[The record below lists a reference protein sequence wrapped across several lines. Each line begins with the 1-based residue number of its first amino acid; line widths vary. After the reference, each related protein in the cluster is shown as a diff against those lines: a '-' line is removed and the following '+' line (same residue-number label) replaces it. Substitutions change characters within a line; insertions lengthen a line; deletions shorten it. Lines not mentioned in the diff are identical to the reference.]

1 MGKTQAEKDAAK
13 QAAKAAVAERKAV
26 HAAALDTPLAGDE
39 AAEAGQTVGVGTTAA
54 QESGQAGGPA
64 GEPNADAGAITQT
77 ATESADSVA
86 SLAAEGLRD
95 GGSLSDDEVQ
105 RVSGAALAAS
115 GSVLEASGS
124 VLEVGKVDDAKT
136 AALIAALTER
146 VEQAEILIGK
156 LESKIAD
163 LEKKL
168 YKIGKDA
175 RITVKDDS
183 TLHGKIDDLR
193 M

>member
-39 AAEAGQTVGVGTTAA
+39 AADAGHTAGVDTTAA
-54 QESGQAGGPA
+54 QEGGQAGEPV
-64 GEPNADAGAITQT
+64 GEPNADAGATTQT

-115 GSVLEASGS
+115 GEEAD
-124 VLEVGKVDDAKT
+124 KVDDAKT

>member
-39 AAEAGQTVGVGTTAA
+39 AANAGQTAGVDTTAA
-54 QESGQAGGPA
+54 QESGQAG
-64 GEPNADAGAITQT
+64 EPKEEGLGQSGDAETSSEHTPSA
-77 ATESADSVA
+77 ESADSVA

-105 RVSGAALAAS
+105 RVSGAVLAAS
-115 GSVLEASGS
+115 DDEAD
-124 VLEVGKVDDAKT
+124 KVDDAKT

-156 LESKIAD
+156 LESKVAD